1 MVEPQVKAGT
11 IVIPEHV
18 KKNLNAVDN
27 IGVIIAIGASAWLD
41 ENEPRAKVGDRVM
54 ITKFAGMVAVGKDK
68 QYYRIVNDR
77 DVYCVQEGDWNE

>member
-27 IGVIIAIGASAWLD
+27 IGVVLAIGPSAWMD
-41 ENEPRAKVGDRVM
+41 EKTPRAEVGDRVM
-54 ITKFAGMVAVGKDK
+54 ITRFAGMVAKGKDGA
-68 QYYRIVNDR
+68 YYRLCNDR
-77 DVYCVQEGDWNE
+77 DIFCVQEGEWE